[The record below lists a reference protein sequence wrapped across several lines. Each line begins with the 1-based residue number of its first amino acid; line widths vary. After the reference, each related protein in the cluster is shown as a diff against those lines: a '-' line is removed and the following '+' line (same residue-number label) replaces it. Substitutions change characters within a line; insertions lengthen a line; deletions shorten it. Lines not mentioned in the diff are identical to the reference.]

1 MFDFAGRGVILTTLY
16 RFSFK
21 NITMMKLFKLIGKH
35 ENFAQENIPKTLPTS
50 GFFLVGLENSGKILF
65 FAKTLIT
72 FERNI
77 NISFCFQQMKVLIY
91 YFIRFFWWSCLKM
104 IFLISQIFKKSKKN
118 HQKCW
123 KLPMPTDSDLGM

>member
-1 MFDFAGRGVILTTLY
+1 
-16 RFSFK
+16 
-21 NITMMKLFKLIGKH
+21 MKLFKIIGKH

-77 NISFCFQQMKVLIY
+77 NILFCFQQLKVESSNLLLRSVFLVILSKND
-91 YFIRFFWWSCLKM
+91 FFDITNLQE
-104 IFLISQIFKKSKKN
+104 I
-118 HQKCW
+118 
-123 KLPMPTDSDLGM
+123 